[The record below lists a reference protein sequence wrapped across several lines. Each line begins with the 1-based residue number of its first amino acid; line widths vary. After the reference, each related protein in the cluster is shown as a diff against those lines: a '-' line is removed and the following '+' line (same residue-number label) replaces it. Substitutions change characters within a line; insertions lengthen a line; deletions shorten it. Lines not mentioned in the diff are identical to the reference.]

1 MAERDNATEEKK
13 QIVHTLLRFCRSW
26 ITMFRV
32 SSCGLL
38 QSSGHVLY
46 AVTLGPLR
54 QVMLFH
60 VMAQTMTR

>member
-13 QIVHTLLRFCRSW
+13 QIVHALLRFCRSW
-26 ITMFRV
+26 IAMFRV
-32 SSCGLL
+32 SSCSLL
-38 QSSGHVLY
+38 QSSGYVLY

-54 QVMLFH
+54 QMTLFH